1 MFIFNIDEI
10 LALVAFVI
18 LVLIFIVAII
28 VYKIG
33 EIIEDRAKKRLNK
46 EIEEFYKEEDSKQ

>member
-1 MFIFNIDEI
+1 MFVFTLDDI
-10 LALVAFVI
+10 LAIVAFVI

-33 EIIEDRAKKRLNK
+33 EIVEDRAKKKLNK
-46 EIEEFYKEEDSKQ
+46 EIEEFYKEEDSNK